1 MSNSTKVE
9 HAVAKLPEA
18 FAKPQNMVTVGN
30 KHTNA
35 IKNNPNASAAVLAA
49 AAAWDGAT
57 KVLVTTNKAVAD
69 AEIVLSTARTARAGA
84 MRDCRARATG
94 CLNAI
99 TVQAAGSEQT
109 IKDLSMDV
117 AQRLESP
124 LETTPQGLVSTKSKI
139 SAAAGWSWK
148 THKGNHGF
156 MVQYGSDPNQPA
168 THSTPT
174 HCTKG
179 QFHATGQTPGATLHL
194 RVAALDARLP
204 GGQTAWSTWIASV
217 VSL

>member
-1 MSNSTKVE
+1 MFTDTRWSHEVDV
-9 HAVAKLPEA
+9 VAERHLHYIDQVIGKREGTQTYACMNGLILPGR
-18 FAKPQNMVTVGN
+18 QIM
-30 KHTNA
+30 
-35 IKNNPNASAAVLAA
+35 L
-49 AAAWDGAT
+49 
-57 KVLVTTNKAVAD
+57 AD

-99 TVQAAGSEQT
+99 TVQAAGSEQA

-168 THSTPT
+168 TYSTPT